1 MLRNTAFLFVVM
13 LTVSFALPLRA
24 QQMMIDVSGR
34 QFILECAGP
43 ASGPIVMLLPGG
55 GGTVEAWARVKEGTA
70 RFARV
75 CSYEPAGASHRSDTG
90 APVMDQMAS
99 DLDQVLT
106 KVAGPVPTVL
116 VGHAAGGLLA
126 RRFASQFPQR
136 VVGIVLLDSS
146 HEEQIW
152 RLAAI
157 SPALLDFGFGKSWK
171 DPAALRA
178 MGMVPNGQRSTW
190 HTDRPLIV
198 IEHGV
203 AEPPPAAVHVSPAD
217 AKKLEVA
224 WHAMQQDLAA
234 RSPRGELRIA
244 AGSGSEIHRQKPDA
258 VITAIR
264 DILNQA
270 R

>member
-1 MLRNTAFLFVVM
+1 MRLPTSLSLSV
-13 LTVSFALPLRA
+13 LALCSSVPASA
-24 QQMMIDVSGR
+24 QQRVLDISGR

-43 ASGPIVMLLPGG
+43 TSGPIVMLLPGG
-55 GGTVEAWARVKEGTA
+55 GGSVEAWTKVKDGTA
-70 RFARV
+70 NFARV
-75 CSYEPAGASHRSDTG
+75 CSYEPAGGAHRNDAG
-90 APVMDQMAS
+90 VQVMDQMAA

-106 KVAGPVPTVL
+106 QVAGQVPTVL
-116 VGHAAGGLLA
+116 VGHSAGGLLA
-126 RRFASQFPQR
+126 RRFATQFPQR

-152 RLAAI
+152 RIAGIAP
-157 SPALLDFGFGKSWK
+157 SLLDFGFGKAWK

-178 MGMVPNGQRSTW
+178 MGMVPSGQRSAW

-203 AEPPPAAVHVSPAD
+203 AEPPPPGAHVSPAA
-217 AKKLEVA
+217 AKKLEAA

-234 RSPRGELRIA
+234 RSPHGQLRVA
-244 AGSGSEIHRQKPDA
+244 AGSGTEIHRQKPDV

-264 DILNQA
+264 DVLGQV